1 MNITA
6 TSEAKAQV
14 ILESKSVMAG
24 TDWYSSVRLVG
35 WISQDRVNAKT
46 TLYTKWQRDQY
57 NYYPYSDDS
66 HQYSV
71 TFGGSTLKDSFALH
85 QSKSNGT
92 ADLSTKQKVTVSHN
106 SSGEYTGNLSASGF
120 KCWEDFSFSNISITF
135 PTITVVTPDPEDEDA
150 PDEGGDPPAE
160 IEDDNSS
167 FFYIY
172 CDKKLLYAA
181 GSQDFPLVNP
191 KLTLEV
197 NRAGSLVFT
206 IPVTAEMY
214 DEVKLLKST
223 IDVRMGDTV
232 IWRGRPLKPQ
242 RNTLNNKTWTCE
254 GFLSWLSDRQLLPY
268 KFPENGTS
276 GSATDLCKRYLS
288 RYNSRA
294 TDDRKIVFKYSD
306 FSGKVTVEQ
315 TNHSDAWTEFNNV
328 LIQGL
333 GAYVV
338 PYLTKSETGIMLRS
352 AYGSKSTQVIQ
363 FGTNLISYDDYIDG
377 SAIFTAVRPY
387 GKETETNG
395 VKSRL
400 GLTGS
405 SFIVNEAAVERYGRI
420 EKTVFFDEIT
430 TEAALRKAATEY
442 LNEGIKEALSITI
455 KAVDLHL
462 LNVNINRIK
471 VGDWVRV
478 VSVPHGLDSYFLCS
492 KIVYDLAHPKNN
504 VYTFGAT
511 QTTISEMAEV
521 GRNKYVIT
529 EGA

>member
-1 MNITA
+1 M
-6 TSEAKAQV
+6 V
-14 ILESKSVMAG
+14 
-24 TDWYSSVRLVG
+24 
-35 WISQDRVNAKT
+35 
-46 TLYTKWQRDQY
+46 
-57 NYYPYSDDS
+57 
-66 HQYSV
+66 
-71 TFGGSTLKDSFALH
+71 FGGVTNKDSFALPL
-85 QSKSNGT
+85 SKNNGT
-92 ADLSTKQKVTVSHN
+92 ADLTTAKKTTVTHTN
-106 SSGEYTGNLSASGF
+106 GDYTGNLSVSAYFETNSSTHTWGAV
-120 KCWEDFSFSNISITF
+120 SATVSITF
-135 PTITVVTPDPEDEDA
+135 PTIETDPTDPTE
-150 PDEGGDPPAE
+150 PPAE
-160 IEDDNSS
+160 IEDDTSS
-167 FFYIY
+167 FFYVF

-181 GSQDFPLVNP
+181 GASDYPLINP
-191 KLTLEV
+191 KLTLEI
-197 NRAGSLVFT
+197 NRAGSFEFT
-206 IPVTAEMY
+206 IPVTAERY
-214 DEVKLLKST
+214 EDVKLLKST

-242 RNTLNNKTWTCE
+242 RDIFNNRKWTCE

-315 TNHSDAWTEFNNV
+315 KNDSDAWTEFNKV

-338 PYLTKSETGIMLRS
+338 PYLTKTETGIMLRS
-352 AYGSKSTQVIQ
+352 AYGSVSEQVIQ
-363 FGTNLISYDDYIDG
+363 FGTNLVDYDDYIDG

-405 SFIVNEAAVERYGRI
+405 SFIVNDAAVERYGRI

-430 TEAALRKAATEY
+430 TETALRKAATDY
-442 LNEGIKEALSITI
+442 LNLGIQEALSINI

-471 VGDWVRV
+471 LGDWVRV

-511 QTTISEMAEV
+511 QSTISQMTEV
-521 GRNKYVIT
+521 GKNKYVIT

>member
-6 TSEAKAQV
+6 TSESKAQV
-14 ILESKSVMAG
+14 IAEFKSIYG
-24 TDWYSSVRLVG
+24 DWYSAIRLVG

-46 TLYTKWQRDQY
+46 TLFTKWQRDQY
-57 NYYPYSDDS
+57 NYWPYNDDS
-66 HQYSV
+66 HQYKV
-71 TFGGSTLKDSFALH
+71 TFGGEELKKSFAFP
-85 QSKSNGT
+85 QSKTNGV
-92 ADLSTKQKVTVSHN
+92 ADLTALQKVTVQHTN
-106 SSGEYTGNLSASGF
+106 GEYTGNLTASGVF
-120 KCWEDFSFSNISITF
+120 ETSSSSHAWGNVSQTVSITF
-135 PTITVVTPDPEDEDA
+135 PTITVITPDPTDTDEPA
-150 PDEGGDPPAE
+150 VDPPAE
-160 IEDDNSS
+160 IVDDTSS

-172 CDKKLLYAA
+172 CDKHLLYAA
-181 GSQDFPLVNP
+181 NVPDYSLINP
-191 KLTLEV
+191 KLTLEIS
-197 NRAGSLVFT
+197 RAGSLEFT
-206 IPVTAEMY
+206 VPVTAEMY
-214 DEVKLLKST
+214 DQIHLLKST
-223 IDVRMGDTV
+223 IDVRMGNTV

-242 RNTLNNKTWTCE
+242 RDILNNKRWTCE
-254 GFLSWLSDRQLLPY
+254 GFMSWLSDRQLLPY
-268 KFPENGTS
+268 KWPEE
-276 GSATDLCKRYLS
+276 GSSNKSASDLFKKFLS

-306 FSGKVTVEQ
+306 FAGNVTVEQ
-315 TNHSDAWTEFNNV
+315 KNHSDAWKEIDDIFIKN
-328 LIQGL
+328 L
-333 GAYVV
+333 GAFVV
-338 PYLTKSETGIMLRS
+338 PYITQTETGVMLRS
-352 AYGSKSTQVIQ
+352 AYGSVSTQVIQ
-363 FGTNLISYDDYIDG
+363 FGTNLVDYDDYIDG
-377 SAIFTAVRPY
+377 TQIFTAVRPF
-387 GKETETNG
+387 GKEVNG
-395 VKSRL
+395 SRI

-405 SFIVNEAAVERYGRI
+405 SFIVNDAAVERYGRI

-442 LNEGIKEALSITI
+442 LNEGIQEALSITI

-511 QTTISEMAEV
+511 QSTISQMTEV